1 MVRNSQL
8 GLTAKVLNLLP
19 NRAII
24 TSQPLGVRSVLAVP
38 IQASNSRLGVVQAP
52 NFCVCRL
59 YIFYFL
65 PVAVCIVPSSLDTR
79 RYIQKG
85 HTHTH
90 EKKKGGS
97 ETEIKIGKV
106 GGSITRGSSAKQ
118 NKKRSPPFFYCYFFS
133 HKIAVPPL
141 SIDIFSFSFFFF
153 SFYPPPPNLSISYAI
168 FIVAF
173 FRGQT
178 PPKIRT
184 VQPRAYIQGIKLHII
199 KCFAFTSPPIRR
211 KIFSIFIYLFFIYLF
226 FFSKLA
232 MRLCAEKKKEN

>member
-118 NKKRSPPFFYCYFFS
+118 KKKKSPFFFIVTFFRT
-133 HKIAVPPL
+133 KL
-141 SIDIFSFSFFFF
+141 QFLRFLQTFSLFLFFFF
-153 SFYPPPPNLSISYAI
+153 LSI
-168 FIVAF
+168 
-173 FRGQT
+173 
-178 PPKIRT
+178 
-184 VQPRAYIQGIKLHII
+184 LL
-199 KCFAFTSPPIRR
+199 PPILV
-211 KIFSIFIYLFFIYLF
+211 FHTLFLLSLSSADKLLPKSVRSSRAHT
-226 FFSKLA
+226 SK
-232 MRLCAEKKKEN
+232 E